1 MNRVDAHGLKIAPE
15 LFDFIAK
22 EATPKTGISPDTFWA
37 GLAGIIAKLAPK
49 NRELLAFRDAL
60 QVKID
65 DWHRT
70 HKGKAFDMN
79 AYTAFL
85 KEIGYLLPEPATKTV
100 ETANVDEE
108 IGKICGPQLVVPL
121 TNARY
126 ALNAANARWGSL
138 YDAFY
143 GTDAIPHDPSEGGKG
158 YNKARGDK
166 VIAKAKAFLDAAAP
180 LATGSHTDVTS
191 YSVIAGQLAVKLKS
205 GNATALKSAEQFAG
219 YQGDAAAPTA
229 ILLVNNGMH
238 IEVKIDRSHVIGKD
252 DPAGVAD
259 MMLESAVSTIL
270 DMEDSVAAVDAEDKV
285 LVYRNTLGLM
295 DGTLSAD
302 FEKGGKTLKRALNA
316 DRVYTTPAG
325 GELKLHGRS
334 LLLMRNVGHH
344 MYTDA
349 VLDSKGNEIPEGF
362 LDAAV
367 AGLLAIHDLKGNSKT
382 KNSRKGSVYIVKPK
396 MHGPD
401 EVALTCELFG
411 QVEKALSLPENT
423 MKVGIM
429 DEERRTTVNLKACI
443 QNASKRICFINTGFL
458 DRTGDEI
465 HTSMEAGPMIR
476 KNDMKAQPWI
486 KAYED
491 WNVDIGLIDGLPGHA
506 QIGKGMW
513 AAPDKMADMLTQKI
527 GHPQAGATTAWV
539 PSPTAATLHALHY
552 HQINVQAR
560 QQELTKGGPRAK
572 LSDILTI
579 PVSQS
584 NWAPDDVKQEID
596 NNCQGIL
603 GYVVRWIDQG
613 VGCSKVPDIHDVGL
627 MEDRATLRIS
637 SQHLANWL
645 HQGVITKDQVMESLK
660 RMAVVVDKQNAGDA
674 LYKPMAPRSTALP
687 SRRPAISCSRG
698 ASSRTATPSSSCTPA
713 ARRRRQQAEGSGLS
727 PVRASRRPHHFQ
739 ELADLELE
747 RTALLRQRAGE
758 IMDLFGRRLGAS

>member
-1 MNRVDAHGLKIAPE
+1 MKRVEAHGLKIAPV
-15 LFDFIAK
+15 LFDFIEK
-22 EATPKTGISPDTFWA
+22 EAAPKTGISPDAFWA
-37 GLAGIIAKLAPK
+37 GLASIVKKLAPK
-49 NRELLAFRDAL
+49 NRELMKVRDTL
-60 QVKID
+60 QDKID
-65 DWHRT
+65 AWHRAN
-70 HKGKAFDMN
+70 KGKPVDLN

-85 KEIGYLLPEPATKTV
+85 KEIGYLLPEPATKKV
-100 ETANVDEE
+100 ETANVDDE
-108 IGKICGPQLVVPL
+108 IGTICGPQLVVPL

-143 GTDAIPHDPSEGGKG
+143 GTDAIPHDPSETGKG
-158 YNKARGDK
+158 FDKARGDK
-166 VIAKAKAFLDAAAP
+166 VIAKAKSFLDAAVP
-180 LATGSHTDVTS
+180 LATGNHSDVVG
-191 YSVIAGQLAVKLKS
+191 YSVVAGQLSAKLKS
-205 GNATALKSAEQFAG
+205 GNATGLKTPSQFAG
-219 YQGDAAAPTA
+219 YQGNPEAPSA
-229 ILLVNNGMH
+229 VLLVNNGMH
-238 IEVKIDRSHVIGKD
+238 VEVKVDRNSPIGKD

-259 MMLESAVSTIL
+259 MIMESAVSTIL

-295 DGTLSAD
+295 NGTLSAD
-302 FEKGGKTLKRALNA
+302 FEKGGKTLTRSLNA
-316 DRVYTTPAG
+316 DRVYKKPDG
-325 GELKLHGRS
+325 SELKLHGRS

-349 VLDSKGNEIPEGF
+349 VLDDKGEEIPEGI

-367 AGLLAIHDLKGNSKT
+367 AGLLAIHDLKGNSKVR
-382 KNSRKGSVYIVKPK
+382 NSRKGSVYIVKPK

-411 QVEKALSLPENT
+411 EVEKMLGLPADT

-443 QNASKRICFINTGFL
+443 QNALKRICFINTGFL

-491 WNVDIGLIDGLPGHA
+491 WNVDNGLIDSLPGHA

-513 AAPDKMADMLTQKI
+513 AAPDKMADMLAQKI
-527 GHPQAGATTAWV
+527 GHPSAGATTAWV

-552 HQINVQAR
+552 HQVNVIAR
-560 QQELTKGGPRAK
+560 QQELAKGGPRAK

-645 HQGVITKDQVMESLK
+645 AHGVVSKDQVMESMK
-660 RMAVVVDKQNAGDA
+660 RMAVVVDKQNAGDP
-674 LYKPMAPRSTALP
+674 LYKPMAPSFDGVAFKAACDLVFKGREQPNGYTEFILH
-687 SRRPAISCSRG
+687 
-698 ASSRTATPSSSCTPA
+698 
-713 ARRRRQQAEGSGLS
+713 ARRKEAK
-727 PVRASRRPHHFQ
+727 A
-739 ELADLELE
+739 
-747 RTALLRQRAGE
+747 AG
-758 IMDLFGRRLGAS
+758 

>member
-1 MNRVDAHGLKIAPE
+1 MKRIDAHGLKIAPV
-15 LFDFIAK
+15 LFDFIAS
-22 EATPKTGISPDTFWA
+22 EAAPKTGIDPDAFWA
-37 GLAGIIAKLAPK
+37 GLAAIIRDLGPK
-49 NRELLAFRDAL
+49 NRELLKVRDAL
-60 QVKID
+60 QEKID
-65 DWHRT
+65 AWHRA
-70 HKGKAFDMN
+70 HKGKFDLN

-85 KEIGYLLPEPATKTV
+85 KEIGYLQPEPATRTV

-108 IGKICGPQLVVPL
+108 IGTICGPQLVVPL

-143 GTDAIPHDPSEGGKG
+143 GTDAIPHDPNEAGKG

-166 VIAKAKAFLDAAAP
+166 VIAKAKAFLDSAVP
-180 LATGSHTDVTS
+180 LATASHTDVTS
-191 YSVIAGQLAVKLKS
+191 YSIIAGQLSVKLKS
-205 GNATALKSAEQFAG
+205 GNATGLKNPAQFAG
-219 YQGDAAAPTA
+219 YQGSTEAPSS
-229 ILLVNNGMH
+229 ILLSNNGLH
-238 IEVKIDRSHVIGKD
+238 IDVQIDRKHAIGKD

-259 MMLESAVSTIL
+259 MILEAAVSTIL

-295 DGTLSAD
+295 NGTLNAD
-302 FEKGGKTLKRALNA
+302 FEKGGKTVTRALNA
-316 DRVYTTPAG
+316 DRVYKTPDG
-325 GELKLHGRS
+325 KEKKLHGRS

-344 MYTDA
+344 MFTDA
-349 VLDSKGNEIPEGF
+349 VLDDKGEEVPEGI

-367 AGLLAIHDLKGNSKT
+367 AGLLAIHDLKGGSRV
-382 KNSRKGSVYIVKPK
+382 KNSRTGSVYIVKPK

-401 EVALTCELFG
+401 EIALTGEIFAR
-411 QVEKALSLPENT
+411 VETMLSLPADT
-423 MKVGIM
+423 IKVGIM

-443 QNASKRICFINTGFL
+443 QNASKRIMFINTGFL

-491 WNVDIGLIDGLPGHA
+491 WNVDVGLTCGLPGHA

-513 AAPDKMADMLTQKI
+513 AAPDKMADMLAQKI

-552 HQINVQAR
+552 HQVNVHAR
-560 QQELTKGGPRAK
+560 QEALTKGGPRAK
-572 LSDILTI
+572 LSDILTV

-645 HQGVITKDQVMESLK
+645 HHGVVTRDQVMESLK
-660 RMAVVVDKQNAGDA
+660 RMAMVVDKQNAGDPI
-674 LYKPMAPRSTALP
+674 YKPMAPGFDGVAFKAACDLVFKGREQPNGYTEYIL
-687 SRRPAISCSRG
+687 
-698 ASSRTATPSSSCTPA
+698 T
-713 ARRRRQQAEGSGLS
+713 ARRREAK
-727 PVRASRRPHHFQ
+727 A
-739 ELADLELE
+739 
-747 RTALLRQRAGE
+747 TAH
-758 IMDLFGRRLGAS
+758 

>member
-1 MNRVDAHGLKIAPE
+1 MNRIDAHGLKIDPV

-22 EATPKTGISPDTFWA
+22 EAAPKTGIAPDAFWA
-37 GLAGIIAKLAPK
+37 GLAAIIRDLAPK
-49 NRELLAFRDAL
+49 NRELLKVRDAL
-60 QVKID
+60 QAKID
-65 DWHRT
+65 GWHRAY
-70 HKGKAFDMN
+70 KGKPFDMN

-85 KEIGYLLPEPATKTV
+85 KKIGYLLPEPPTHEV
-100 ETANVDEE
+100 ETADVDVE

-143 GTDAIPHDPSEGGKG
+143 GTDAIPHEAGESGKG
-158 YNKARGDK
+158 FNKARGAK
-166 VIAKAKAFLDAAAP
+166 LVAKAKTFLDSAVP

-205 GNATALKSAEQFAG
+205 GNATALKSKEQFAG
-219 YQGDAAAPTA
+219 YRSEAASPTA

-238 IEVKIDRSHVIGKD
+238 IEIRIDRGHMIGKG

-259 MMLESAVSTIL
+259 MILESAVSTIL
-270 DMEDSVAAVDAEDKV
+270 DMEDSVAAAEDKV
-285 LVYRNTLGLM
+285 LVYRNPLGLM
-295 DGTLSAD
+295 NGTLSAD
-302 FEKGGKTLKRALNA
+302 FEKGGKTLKRALNP
-316 DRVYTTPAG
+316 DRVYKTPDG
-325 GELKLHGRS
+325 KELKLHGRS

-344 MYTDA
+344 MFTDA
-349 VLDSKGNEIPEGF
+349 VLDSAGAEIPEGI

-382 KNSRKGSVYIVKPK
+382 RNSRIGSGYVVKPK

-401 EVALTCELFG
+401 EVALTCELFA
-411 QVEKALSLPENT
+411 QVEKMLSLPENT

-491 WNVDIGLIDGLPGHA
+491 WNVDMGLIDGLPGHA

-552 HQINVQAR
+552 HQVNVQAR
-560 QQELTKGGPRAK
+560 QQELAKGGQRAK

-579 PVSQS
+579 PMSQS

-603 GYVVRWIDQG
+603 SYVVRWIDQG
-613 VGCSKVPDIHDVGL
+613 VGSSKVPDIHDVVL

-645 HQGVITKDQVMESLK
+645 AHGVVTEAQVMESLK
-660 RMAVVVDKQNAGDA
+660 RMAVVVDGQNKGDA
-674 LYKPMAPRSTALP
+674 LYKPMAPAFDGVAFKAACDLVFKGGEQPNGYTEYTL
-687 SRRPAISCSRG
+687 
-698 ASSRTATPSSSCTPA
+698 A
-713 ARRRRQQAEGSGLS
+713 ARRREAKASG
-727 PVRASRRPHHFQ
+727 
-739 ELADLELE
+739 
-747 RTALLRQRAGE
+747 
-758 IMDLFGRRLGAS
+758 

>member
-1 MNRVDAHGLKIAPE
+1 MKRIDAHGLKVAPV

-22 EATPKTGISPDTFWA
+22 EAAPKTGIEPDAFWA
-37 GLAGIIAKLAPK
+37 GLAAIVTDLGPK
-49 NRELLAFRDAL
+49 NRDLLKVRDTL
-60 QVKID
+60 QDKID
-65 DWHRT
+65 AWHRAR
-70 HKGKAFDMN
+70 KGAFDMA

-85 KEIGYLLPEPATKTV
+85 KEIGYLLPEPATAKV
-100 ETANVDEE
+100 ETQNVDEE
-108 IGKICGPQLVVPL
+108 IGQICGPQLVVPL

-138 YDAFY
+138 YDALY
-143 GTDAIPHDPSEGGKG
+143 GTDAVPHEATDGGKG
-158 YNKARGDK
+158 YNKARGDR
-166 VIAKAKAFLDAAAP
+166 VIAKAKAFLDQAVP
-180 LATGSHTDVTS
+180 LATASHTDVTA
-191 YSVIAGQLAVKLKS
+191 YSIVAGQLCAKLKS
-205 GNATALKSAEQFAG
+205 GNMTALKNEKQLAG
-219 YQGDAAAPTA
+219 YLGELAAPTS
-229 ILLVNNGMH
+229 ILLVNNGFH
-238 IEVKIDRSHVIGKD
+238 IEVKIDRSNTIGKD
-252 DPAGVAD
+252 DSAGVAD
-259 MMLESAVSTIL
+259 MIIESAVSTIL
-270 DMEDSVAAVDAEDKV
+270 DMEDSVATVDADDKV

-302 FEKGGKTLKRALNA
+302 FEKGGKTLTRALNK
-316 DRVYTTPAG
+316 DRVYKGLDGNDVT
-325 GELKLHGRS
+325 LHGRS
-334 LLLMRNVGHH
+334 LMLMRNVGHH
-344 MYTDA
+344 MFTDA
-349 VLDSKGNEIPEGF
+349 VLDAKGEEIPEGL

-367 AGLLAIHDLKGNSKT
+367 AGLLAIHDLKSKGLR
-382 KNSRKGSVYIVKPK
+382 NSRRGSVYIVKPK

-411 QVEKALSLPENT
+411 RVEKMLALPENT

-443 QNASKRICFINTGFL
+443 QTASKRICFINTGFL

-476 KNDMKAQPWI
+476 KNDMKSTAWI

-491 WNVDIGLIDGLPGHA
+491 WNVDMGLIDGLPGHA

-513 AAPDKMADMLTQKI
+513 AAPDKMADMLVQKVA
-527 GHPQAGATTAWV
+527 HPQAGATTAWV

-552 HQINVQAR
+552 HQIDVAAR
-560 QQELTKGGPRAK
+560 QQELNKGGPRAK

-613 VGCSKVPDIHDVGL
+613 VGCSKVPDIHGVGL

-637 SQHLANWL
+637 AQHLANWL
-645 HQGVITKDQVMESLK
+645 HQGVITKEQVMESLK
-660 RMAVVVDKQNAGDA
+660 RMAVVVDKQNDDDA
-674 LYKPMAPRSTALP
+674 LYQPMAPGFDGVAFKAAADLIFKGREQPNGYTEFIL
-687 SRRPAISCSRG
+687 
-698 ASSRTATPSSSCTPA
+698 T
-713 ARRRRQQAEGSGLS
+713 ARRREAKA
-727 PVRASRRPHHFQ
+727 AS
-739 ELADLELE
+739 
-747 RTALLRQRAGE
+747 
-758 IMDLFGRRLGAS
+758 

>member
-1 MNRVDAHGLKIAPE
+1 MNRIDAHGLKIAP
-15 LFDFIAK
+15 LLADFIAN
-22 EATPKTGISPDTFWA
+22 EATPNTGISADAFWS
-37 GLAGIIAKLAPK
+37 GLAAIIRDLAPR
-49 NRELLAFRDAL
+49 NRELLAVRDSL
-60 QVKID
+60 QAKID
-65 DWHRT
+65 GWHRAN
-70 HKGKAFDMN
+70 KGKPFDMN

-85 KEIGYLLPEPATKTV
+85 KEIGYLLPEPATQKV
-100 ETANVDEE
+100 ETADVDEE
-108 IGKICGPQLVVPL
+108 IGTICGPQLVVPL

-143 GTDAIPHDPSEGGKG
+143 GTDAIPHESGQTGKG

-166 VIAKAKAFLDAAAP
+166 VIAKAKAFLDSAVP
-180 LATGSHTDVTS
+180 LASGSHADVAS
-191 YSVIAGQLAVKLKS
+191 YSIIAGQLAVKLKS
-205 GNATALKSAEQFAG
+205 GNTALKSSTQFAG
-219 YQGDAAAPTA
+219 YQGDPSAPSA

-238 IEVKIDRSHVIGKD
+238 IEIKIDRGHMIGKD

-259 MMLESAVSTIL
+259 MILESAVSTIL

-295 DGTLSAD
+295 DGTLTAD
-302 FEKGGKTLKRALNA
+302 FEKGGSTLKRALNP
-316 DRVYTTPAG
+316 DRVYKTADG
-325 GELKLHGRS
+325 KELKLHGRS

-344 MYTDA
+344 MFTDA
-349 VLDSKGNEIPEGF
+349 VLDSTGAEIPEGI

-382 KNSRKGSVYIVKPK
+382 RNSRAGSVYIVKPK

-411 QVEKALSLPENT
+411 RVEKMLSLPENT

-443 QNASKRICFINTGFL
+443 QQALKRIVFINTGFL

-476 KNDMKAQPWI
+476 KNDMKSQPWI

-491 WNVDIGLIDGLPGHA
+491 WNVDMGLIDGLPGHA

-513 AAPDKMADMLTQKI
+513 AAPDKMADMLAQKVA
-527 GHPQAGATTAWV
+527 HPQAGATTAWV

-552 HQINVQAR
+552 HQVNVQAR
-560 QQELTKGGPRAK
+560 QQELANGGPRAK

-637 SQHLANWL
+637 SQHIANWL
-645 HQGVITKDQVMESLK
+645 HHGIVTEGQVRDTLK
-660 RMAVVVDKQNAGDA
+660 RMAEVVDRQNAGDP
-674 LYKPMAPRSTALP
+674 LYTPMKDNYHG
-687 SRRPAISCSRG
+687 PAFQ
-698 ASSRTATPSSSCTPA
+698 A
-713 ARRRRQQAEGSGLS
+713 ACDLIFKGRAQPNGYTEWILHERRREAKAAGAPSEPEREGA
-727 PVRASRRPHHFQ
+727 PTAKRPQ
-739 ELADLELE
+739 SV
-747 RTALLRQRAGE
+747 T
-758 IMDLFGRRLGAS
+758 